1 MNLNYNITTIAK
13 AIDCI
18 NVVNNAATINTV
30 FIDSRCFFDANTSLF
45 FALRGNKKD
54 GHQFIEELYKK
65 GLRYFVVD
73 DNSRNL
79 PKLKNIVYLKV
90 ENTLVALQKL
100 ALFHRNN
107 FHLPTIAITGSN
119 GKTSIKEWLYIY
131 LKDFY
136 NIVRSPKSY
145 NSQIGVPL
153 SLLQINSQHTLAII
167 EAGISQ
173 KGEMEKLESM
183 IQPDYGILSKIGTAH
198 LENFSNRE
206 ELENEKLQ
214 LFENVVFFHHYKDNF
229 QKIKKEDESFII
241 EKTIPH
247 SSYTEIVLRNNQK
260 EFVCK
265 LSFTDKASIENACT
279 CILFLLKFNIPV
291 EHIVCQTEKLPAIAF
306 RLETQ
311 KGNNNNTIIRDNYNS
326 NLTSLSI
333 ALDYTQRFNQQKKVI
348 LLTDL
353 LQDKISTEHLYQEVA
368 KLINQRKPDVFVGIG
383 ENMKKFQHLFHHGHF
398 YQNVEDFIQ
407 GFNLKK
413 LDNACILIKGTKDF
427 RLDKINR
434 LLVHQTHQT
443 FLEID
448 LTALLQNI
456 DYYKSK
462 LNPQTRLMCMVKA
475 FGYGSG
481 IREISTILQHHNIDY
496 LGVAYT
502 DEGVELREQGIKI
515 PILVMNPEEVS
526 YEEIIHYQLEPSIYS
541 LHQLE
546 NFIHFLI
553 DKNKRSY
560 PVHLKI
566 DTGMHRLGFLEEDVE
581 ELIAT
586 LNSQPEIYVKG
597 IFSHLAVADEKEEK
611 GFTLAQ
617 IEKFKQIS
625 NRIETNIGYSTTKHI
640 LNSAGIEYF
649 PSFQFDMVRLGIGMY
664 GVYHH
669 PHTIPVH
676 TLKTKI
682 SQIKTVKKGEYIGY
696 GKSVRTEE
704 DTIIGIIPIGYADGF
719 SRRLS
724 NGKGSVWIK
733 GRQVPVIGRVS
744 MDMTAINLNK
754 IEGIKEGEEVEIF
767 GKHRPVEDLAKEMNT
782 IPYEV
787 LTSVSA
793 RVVRTYYET

>member
-13 AIDCI
+13 AIDCT
-18 NVVNNAATINTV
+18 NVVNNTATINTV
-30 FIDSRCFFDANTSLF
+30 FIDSRCFFDAKTSLF
-45 FALRGNKKD
+45 FALKGNKND

-73 DNSRNL
+73 SSRNL
-79 PKLKNIVYLKV
+79 PNLKNVVYLKV

-100 ALFHRNN
+100 AIFHRNN

-153 SLLQINSQHTLAII
+153 SLLQVNSQHTLAII

-206 ELENEKLQ
+206 ELEKEKLQ

-229 QKIKKEDESFII
+229 QEIKKENESYFIK
-241 EKTIPH
+241 KTIPR
-247 SSYTEIVLRNNQK
+247 SSFTEIVLRNNQK

-265 LSFTDKASIENACT
+265 LPFTDKASIENACT
-279 CILFLLKFNIPV
+279 CISFLLKFNIPV
-291 EHIVCQTEKLPAIAF
+291 EHIVRQTEKLSAIAF

-368 KLINQRKPDVFVGIG
+368 KLINQRKPDIFVGIG
-383 ENMKKFQHLFHHGHF
+383 ENMKKFQHLFHQGHI

-407 GFNLKK
+407 GFNLNK

-427 RLDKINR
+427 QLDKINR

-462 LNPQTRLMCMVKA
+462 LNPKTQLMCMVKA

-502 DEGVELREQGIKI
+502 DEGVELREQGIKTQ
-515 PILVMNPEEVS
+515 ILVMNPEEVS
-526 YEEIIHYQLEPSIYS
+526 YEEIIRYQLEPSLYS

-546 NFIHFLI
+546 NFIHYLI

-566 DTGMHRLGFLEEDVE
+566 DTGMHRLGFLEEDID

-597 IFSHLAVADEKEEK
+597 IFSHLAVADEQEEQ
-611 GFTLAQ
+611 GFTLVQ

-640 LNSAGIEYF
+640 LNSAGIEHY

-664 GVYHH
+664 GVYRH

-724 NGKGSVWIK
+724 NGKGTVWIK
-733 GRQVPVIGRVS
+733 GQQAPVIGRVS
-744 MDMTAINLNK
+744 MDMTAVNLSK

-767 GKHRPVEDLAKEMNT
+767 GKHRPVEDLAKEIDT

-793 RVVRTYYET
+793 RVVRTYFET